1 MAKNLLLTPKQAARL
16 LGVSTRTIHR
26 WDEQG
31 KIQTVRTPTGM
42 RRIYPSEIERLIGKI
57 EGGTPQCCIYIYID
71 RKTRLT
77 NNNLENKKET
87 FLKLAEKKGYEVKH
101 IIIESDSILKENRA
115 NIIKLLNLANKKEF
129 DVLLIENPS
138 TLFPFGFIYLKE
150 QLNLIGIRIEILETD
165 SNQNST
171 KDEIYFLSKILLKK
185 LHLYLATTESK
196 PLKSLKR
203 KIYYFLK
210 NFSSK
215 V

>member
-57 EGGTPQCCIYIYID
+57 EGTPQCCIYIYID